1 MDRQILVSLPLVWLQ
16 KVIDSDA
23 FWVPSE
29 YERYLL
35 IQQIIQAR
43 YETYITSPSSFV
55 LSDLD
60 TNPNCQL
67 LSQSIYYMH
76 MTFEQLESIQNDLHP
91 LTKQRLVSEKVLKEA
106 LWMQV
111 KLRSKIE
118 SASER
123 DTKLNMTIPSNN
135 NRDSVIEKEVGR
147 TDEEDTNDDDEEEQ
161 DETPTIDRKSLS
173 GKYFPIP
180 TDDTT
185 TYTGESAITLATSSI
200 AGSSKKKSLQSYSP
214 VEQYSVYPPFRFS
227 VEFTDV
233 NSLKHGM
240 RVYSDTVFYAGSN
253 WNMYIQKTRSQRKG
267 VLQLGVYLHRQS
279 VPQSHQA
286 QRNCQHNTDEGNTL
300 DGSAS
305 SSSSFRATT
314 PTPSTA
320 ASNESW
326 SFSRYTDKRK
336 VVKTWFKIYCPSR
349 GPKHALTLFQS
360 SPDNFSVLQS
370 WGWRSTTLCAD
381 EDASSSA
388 STATGTTANTAT
400 TSDNTAVEESP
411 PPLVY
416 TPQTS
421 NQLHYLTTNYDLRT
435 IKLALPTVHQQK
447 NSTLSSS
454 GPTLRFTVVM
464 GHV

>member
-1 MDRQILVSLPLVWLQ
+1 
-16 KVIDSDA
+16 
-23 FWVPSE
+23 
-29 YERYLL
+29 
-35 IQQIIQAR
+35 
-43 YETYITSPSSFV
+43 
-55 LSDLD
+55 
-60 TNPNCQL
+60 
-67 LSQSIYYMH
+67 

-240 RVYSDTVFYAGSN
+240 RVYSDTVFYAG
-253 WNMYIQKTRSQRKG
+253 
-267 VLQLGVYLHRQS
+267 
-279 VPQSHQA
+279 
-286 QRNCQHNTDEGNTL
+286 
-300 DGSAS
+300 
-305 SSSSFRATT
+305 
-314 PTPSTA
+314 
-320 ASNESW
+320 
-326 SFSRYTDKRK
+326 
-336 VVKTWFKIYCPSR
+336 
-349 GPKHALTLFQS
+349 
-360 SPDNFSVLQS
+360 
-370 WGWRSTTLCAD
+370 
-381 EDASSSA
+381 
-388 STATGTTANTAT
+388 
-400 TSDNTAVEESP
+400 
-411 PPLVY
+411 
-416 TPQTS
+416 
-421 NQLHYLTTNYDLRT
+421 
-435 IKLALPTVHQQK
+435 
-447 NSTLSSS
+447 
-454 GPTLRFTVVM
+454 
-464 GHV
+464 